1 MSDDA
6 SRMLG
11 LESIH
16 VYDANDKELEVTSAY
31 VSLSHHQLHI
41 KIKET

>member
-1 MSDDA
+1 MNDDA

-16 VYDANDKELEVTSAY
+16 VYDANGKELEIASAY
-31 VSLSHHQLHI
+31 VSFSQLHV
-41 KIKET
+41 KIQET